1 MNVDLRM
8 HQLDLA
14 NALRAYVQRRLR
26 FKLGRNAGRI
36 RRLKLRLSEEEGTTG
51 GAVKLCSLAAELV
64 PSGEV
69 IITETSIDLYMAVG
83 RAIERLKA
91 RCDALSRGSAARN
104 GDESPFETQSAEPD
118 LVLTASGL
126 GKARREASASRVWE

>member
-14 NALRAYVQRRLR
+14 TALRAYVQRRLR

-36 RRLKLRLSEEEGTTG
+36 RRLKLRLTEQESAPG
-51 GAVKLCSLAAELV
+51 GAVTLCFLAAELV

-69 IITETSIDLYMAVG
+69 IITETSTDLYMAVS

-91 RCDALSRGSAARN
+91 TLRRTLERQRSRQRGRESVRN
-104 GDESPFETQSAEPD
+104 P
-118 LVLTASGL
+118 VC
-126 GKARREASASRVWE
+126 

>member
-36 RRLKLRLSEEEGTTG
+36 RRLKLRLTGQEGATR
-51 GAVKLCSLAAELV
+51 GAAKLCFLAAELV

-69 IITETSIDLYMAVG
+69 IITETSTDLYMAVS

-91 RCDALSRGSAARN
+91 TLRRTLERQRSRQRGRESVRN
-104 GDESPFETQSAEPD
+104 PIC
-118 LVLTASGL
+118 
-126 GKARREASASRVWE
+126 